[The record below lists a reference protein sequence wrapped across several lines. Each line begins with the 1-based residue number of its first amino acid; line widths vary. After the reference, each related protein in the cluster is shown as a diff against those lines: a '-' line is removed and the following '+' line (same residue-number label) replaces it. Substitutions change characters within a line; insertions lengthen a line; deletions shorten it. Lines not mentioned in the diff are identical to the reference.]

1 MSRIRARG
9 GQADPAWLLGG
20 PLGWIMAVTGDRLV
34 AHGRD
39 GHGRDGL
46 GASGAVCPSG
56 VERPRW
62 LVRFTR
68 LIRRRVRAFSRIE
81 GPRRFG
87 GNSLI

>member
-1 MSRIRARG
+1 M
-9 GQADPAWLLGG
+9 
-20 PLGWIMAVTGDRLV
+20 
-34 AHGRD
+34 
-39 GHGRDGL
+39 
-46 GASGAVCPSG
+46 PSG

-62 LVRFTR
+62 LVRFAR